1 MSLGIRWVGDVWWI
15 LSGDGTW
22 VVGLVR
28 VLGFWVDTRVKR
40 RVLKEFGMKRRWRKE
55 KRKGISV
62 GRT

>member
-1 MSLGIRWVGDVWWI
+1 MSLGIRWVWDVWWI

-40 RVLKEFGMKRRWRKE
+40 RVLKEFDMKR
-55 KRKGISV
+55 
-62 GRT
+62 